1 MKEDSDSVEDYTWAK
16 IKGDDGKDG
25 ISPTVSVTKKDGKT
39 TITIVDENGTH
50 TQEVLDGT
58 NGTPGTNGVNGKTT
72 YFHVKYSN
80 DGGKTFTSNSGETVI
95 HIIMPIMHILKKN

>member
-1 MKEDSDSVEDYTWAK
+1 MKEDSDSVEDYTWVK

-58 NGTPGTNGVNGKTT
+58 NGTPGTNGVNG
-72 YFHVKYSN
+72 
-80 DGGKTFTSNSGETVI
+80 
-95 HIIMPIMHILKKN
+95 